1 MPEIYWYLF
10 WVGLVLITAALFVV
24 GGIIAHR
31 QRMEV
36 LGVLRSCA
44 EKGVELPP
52 AIAEQ
57 LAKQLFG
64 PPGRDRV
71 ERYSRGALL
80 RGAIGA
86 LFTACVAWGVN
97 MWIVERGTTG
107 LALYASWAALAFF
120 SWCAFGLLI
129 AAVTTRD
136 K

>member
-1 MPEIYWYLF
+1 MPEIYWYVF
-10 WVGLVLITAALFVV
+10 WVGVVLITAGLFVS

-44 EKGVELPP
+44 ERGVELPP

-57 LAKQLFG
+57 LAKEVFV
-64 PPGRDRV
+64 PPGGHRV

-80 RGAIGA
+80 RGSVGA

-97 MWIVERGTTG
+97 MWLVERGATG
-107 LALYASWAALAFF
+107 WTLHASWAALAFF
-120 SWCAFGLLI
+120 SWCAFGLLL